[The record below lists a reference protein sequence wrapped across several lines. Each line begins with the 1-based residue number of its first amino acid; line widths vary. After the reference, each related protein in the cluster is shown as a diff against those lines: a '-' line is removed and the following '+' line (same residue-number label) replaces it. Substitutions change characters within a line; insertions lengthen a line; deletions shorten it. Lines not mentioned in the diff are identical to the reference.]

1 MILRTAPGLREVLF
15 AYHGTILAQI
25 VPRLSG
31 IGFIAICAIIAAGY
45 WPGMFTQMSTIP
57 FALIGISLSIFMSFR
72 NSACYERW
80 WEGRKLWGALIIAC
94 RSFARLASTLDEA
107 DRRHLLYGLCAFTGG
122 LCARLRREDETVALA
137 RWQSDGNW
145 NKFPNPVDAVVYGLG
160 EHCLRLM
167 ESGRIGPIHHSLL
180 EGQLRALSEVQ
191 AGCERIA
198 STPLPF
204 TYSLVL
210 HRTTYVF
217 CLVLPFALAS
227 SLGWWTLLPVMLTS
241 YTFFGLDA
249 LGDQLEDPFGLEPND
264 LPLDAMTRLVERE
277 MLALLGTEELPP
289 PIAPIRQILI

>member
-25 VPRLSG
+25 VPRLIG
-31 IGFIAICAIIAAGY
+31 IGIIAIGAIIAAGL
-45 WPGMFTQMSTIP
+45 WPGMFVQMRAIP

-80 WEGRKLWGALIIAC
+80 WEGRKLWGTLIIAC
-94 RSFARLASTLDEA
+94 RSFARLTSTLDEE
-107 DRRHLLYGLCAFTGG
+107 DRRYLLRGLCAFANG
-122 LCARLRREDETVALA
+122 LCARLRRQDERVAISQWRTDGA
-137 RWQSDGNW
+137 WIKAQNASD
-145 NKFPNPVDAVVYGLG
+145 AILYELG
-160 EHCLRLM
+160 EYCLRLM
-167 ESGRIGPIHHSLL
+167 ESGRIGAIHHSLL
-180 EGQLRALSEVQ
+180 EGQLRALSDVQ

-264 LPLDAMTRLVERE
+264 LPLDAMTRLIERE
-277 MLALLGTEELPP
+277 MLSLLGEENLPP
-289 PIAPIRQILI
+289 PIKPVRHILT